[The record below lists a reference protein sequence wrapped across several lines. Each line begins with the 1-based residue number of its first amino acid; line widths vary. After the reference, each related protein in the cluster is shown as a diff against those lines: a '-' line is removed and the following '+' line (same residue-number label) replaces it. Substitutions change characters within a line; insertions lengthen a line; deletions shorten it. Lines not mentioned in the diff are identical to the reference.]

1 MGSEMC
7 IRDRFMQSYN
17 TTITRTTYI
26 SGSQKLGKTM
36 FQTYPTHRVTD
47 QYRAL
52 AREVEDRLDAI
63 EREKPAQPVRA
74 ARVKGVANG

>member
-1 MGSEMC
+1 
-7 IRDRFMQSYN
+7 
-17 TTITRTTYI
+17 
-26 SGSQKLGKTM
+26 M
-36 FQTYPTHRVTD
+36 FQMYPTHRVTD

-52 AREVEDRLDAI
+52 AREVEDRLNAV